1 MQCRRS
7 AKNGTRPSFQS
18 APTTVYAHNLML
30 RKGPNFRFYVRWLRG
45 QMIRTRRNVNPS
57 FDDPESFLLN
67 VKAVVIHANVGDITN
82 FLNVSGS
89 ANSPLKNI
97 TLSGDGN
104 QIKLHGTLHKIIS
117 LPVELIGTIA
127 AVPDNRIQIHVTKL
141 SVLKIPLKGLLG
153 GFHISISDL
162 LVRGVPGVEVSG

>member
-1 MQCRRS
+1 MRARLAFPISALVVSLVLLVWHLHSTMHGNGPSSSSSTPSPADAMSQILS

-67 VKAVVIHANVGDITN
+67 VKAGVIHANVGDISN
-82 FLNVSGS
+82 FLN
-89 ANSPLKNI
+89 A
-97 TLSGDGN
+97 
-104 QIKLHGTLHKIIS
+104 S
-117 LPVELIGTIA
+117 L
-127 AVPDNRIQIHVTKL
+127 
-141 SVLKIPLKGLLG
+141 
-153 GFHISISDL
+153 
-162 LVRGVPGVEVSG
+162 